1 VVTIVL
7 CLVAWALFKPM
18 SEIVVNVA
26 RELRQVQA
34 HRLRFGTSAAFSLAV
49 IAFIVAAILLSLDWP
64 AVAKPVPLTACYM
77 ALTAA
82 VLNLINELFGQQ
94 QPEAARHNVDGG
106 GGVTAHQA
114 DLGVD
119 IVAARWQSGYYFAWL
134 VGFLAAIWLV
144 GFIPAIAIFVF
155 AYMCIGFGESA
166 IRALGFAAATAL
178 LAWGLF
184 DRVLAVAWP
193 ASLLGDLLPELRSF
207 LGFI

>member
-1 VVTIVL
+1 VTIVL

-155 AYMCIGFGESA
+155 AYMCVGFGESA